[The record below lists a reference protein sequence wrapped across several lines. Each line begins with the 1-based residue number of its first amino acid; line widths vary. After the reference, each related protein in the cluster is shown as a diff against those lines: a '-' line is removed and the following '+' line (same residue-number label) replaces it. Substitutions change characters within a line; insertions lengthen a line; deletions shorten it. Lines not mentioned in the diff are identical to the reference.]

1 MYAVI
6 RSGGKQERVAEGQQL
21 RVELLGL
28 PTGTDV
34 ELDPVLVVDDDRV
47 LATPQQLAGAVVA
60 ARIVGEE
67 LGPKIRGFTY
77 RPKTRSRRRWGHR
90 QHYATVE
97 ITAITVPA
105 EH

>member
-47 LATPQQLAGAVVA
+47 LATPEQLVGTVVA

-77 RPKTRSRRRWGHR
+77 QSKARRRRRWGHR

-105 EH
+105 KR

>member
-28 PTGTDV
+28 PTGSEV

-47 LATPQQLAGAVVA
+47 PATPEQLAGAVVA

-77 RPKTRSRRRWGHR
+77 RPKSRSRRRWGHR

-105 EH
+105 GR

>member
-1 MYAVI
+1 
-6 RSGGKQERVAEGQQL
+6 VAEGQQL

-28 PTGTDV
+28 PTGSDV

-47 LATPQQLAGAVVA
+47 LATPDQLAGAVVS

-97 ITAITVPA
+97 ITSITVPA
-105 EH
+105 AP

>member
-6 RSGGKQERVAEGQQL
+6 RSGGKQERVAEGQQVRL
-21 RVELLGL
+21 ELLGL
-28 PTGTDV
+28 PTGSDI

-47 LATPQQLAGAVVA
+47 LATPEQLTGAVVA

-77 RPKTRSRRRWGHR
+77 QAKARRRRRWGHR

-105 EH
+105 ER

>member
-6 RSGGKQERVAEGQQL
+6 RSGGKQERVSEGQQV
-21 RVELLGL
+21 RVELLGVAA
-28 PTGTDV
+28 GTDV

-47 LATPQQLAGAVVA
+47 LATPAELAGTVVA
-60 ARIVGEE
+60 ARVVGEE

-77 RPKTRSRRRWGHR
+77 QAKARRRRRWGHR
-90 QHYATVE
+90 QHYSTVE

-105 EH
+105 AR

>member
-1 MYAVI
+1 
-6 RSGGKQERVAEGQQL
+6 VAEGQQL

-28 PTGTDV
+28 PTGSDI

-47 LATPQQLAGAVVA
+47 LATPEQLTGAVVA

-77 RPKTRSRRRWGHR
+77 QAKARRRRRWGHR

-97 ITAITVPA
+97 ITAITVPSGR
-105 EH
+105 